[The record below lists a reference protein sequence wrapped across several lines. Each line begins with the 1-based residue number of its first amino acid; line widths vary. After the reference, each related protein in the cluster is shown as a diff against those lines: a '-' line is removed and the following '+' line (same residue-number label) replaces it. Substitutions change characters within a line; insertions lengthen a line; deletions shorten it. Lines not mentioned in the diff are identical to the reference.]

1 MKIKDFIEVVRSY
14 GSITLVIG
22 GERIIVHNRKD
33 ENLLH
38 YENREIEEIDI
49 TDIPGS
55 CCYPELEIVI
65 KEKKRILKDFSKID
79 FFR

>member
-1 MKIKDFIEVVRSY
+1 MKIKEFIEVVRFY

-33 ENLLH
+33 ENLLR

-55 CCYPELEIVI
+55 CFYPELEIIV
-65 KEKKRILKDFSKID
+65 KEKKGIFEGLL
-79 FFR
+79 